1 MQQGNFVL
9 IGYMGSGKTTVGGV
23 LASMAGMDFVDM
35 DPLLE
40 ERAGMSI
47 SRIFELE
54 TEKGFRDR
62 ESALIRFLAGEKRR
76 GVVYATGGGSPLR
89 EENRKLLRSLGT
101 VIWLEVSAE
110 SVLERL
116 KDATDRPLLQRPDR
130 EQAVRAMIRE
140 RGPAYAACAD
150 ISVCTDKKLPEA
162 IAREILTKAGEREF
176 GLPPCPEAPDRAG
189 AKNQG

>member
-23 LASMAGMDFVDM
+23 LASVAGMDFVDM
-35 DPLLE
+35 DPLME

-62 ESALIRFLAGEKRR
+62 ESALIRDLAGENRR

-101 VIWLEVSAE
+101 VIWLQVSAE

-130 EQAVRAMIRE
+130 EQAVSDMIRE
-140 RGPAYAACAD
+140 RGPAYEACAD
-150 ISVCTDKKLPEA
+150 I
-162 IAREILTKAGEREF
+162 RE
-176 GLPPCPEAPDRAG
+176 
-189 AKNQG
+189 

>member
-35 DPLLE
+35 DPLME

-62 ESALIRFLAGEKRR
+62 ESALIRDLAGENRR

-101 VIWLEVSAE
+101 VIWLQVSAE

-130 EQAVRAMIRE
+130 EQAVSDMIRE
-140 RGPAYAACAD
+140 RGPAYEACAD

-162 IAREILTKAGEREF
+162 IAREILTKAGESEF

>member
-23 LASMAGMDFVDM
+23 LASVAGMDFVDM

-176 GLPPCPEAPDRAG
+176 GLPPCPDAPDRAG

>member
-1 MQQGNFVL
+1 MQQENFVL

-40 ERAGMSI
+40 ERSGMSI
-47 SRIFELE
+47 SRLFELE

>member
-23 LASMAGMDFVDM
+23 LASVAGMDFVDM

-40 ERAGMSI
+40 ERSGMSI

>member
-40 ERAGMSI
+40 ERSGMSI

-62 ESALIRFLAGEKRR
+62 ESALILDLAQEDRR

-101 VIWLEVSAE
+101 VIWLQVCAE

-130 EQAVRAMIRE
+130 EQAVKAMIRE
-140 RGPAYAACAD
+140 RGPAYEACAD

-162 IAREILTKAGEREF
+162 IAREILSKAGEMGMRPA
-176 GLPPCPEAPDRAG
+176 LCPEAPDRAG

>member
-23 LASMAGMDFVDM
+23 LASVAGMDFVDM

>member
-9 IGYMGSGKTTVGGV
+9 IGYMGRGKTTVGGV
-23 LASMAGMDFVDM
+23 LASVAGMDFVDM

-176 GLPPCPEAPDRAG
+176 GLPPCPDAPDRAG